1 MSSTPTPSP
10 SKIFGRLRSSRSSS
24 EFAPPPL
31 PTTSVNAV
39 KSPPPT
45 SDLSLSDLDIAT
57 AAAAVATPATG
68 DEDAARTVVVA
79 MRQARPL
86 RVNAKMG
93 AFEMSIALLN
103 EAASLAAGVPYLGAV
118 ANIFMQIIRIKSVRF
133 PLPYQKR
140 ERERDGLSWG
150 IFF

>member
-31 PTTSVNAV
+31 PTTSVNVV

-45 SDLSLSDLDIAT
+45 GDLSLSDLDIAT
-57 AAAAVATPATG
+57 AAAAAVVATPAPG
-68 DEDAARTVVVA
+68 DDAAARTVVVA
-79 MRQARPL
+79 MRQPRPL

-118 ANIFMQIIRIKSVRF
+118 VNIFMQIIRIKSVRF

-140 ERERDGLSWG
+140 EREMG
-150 IFF
+150 